1 MMVNGHESLKGS
13 VFISNPCERDL
24 GFSER
29 CSNSPSSS
37 YLPDLLWGGEA
48 IEIVLSCSEEGEAR
62 RASGSR
68 LNARRGTYIEY
79 VELGRDPI
87 QTKIKTRNSFT
98 RFEES
103 VPRSVIPDKEPHV
116 IIVDHYC
123 SNMDALVVF
132 MSADPKT

>member
-1 MMVNGHESLKGS
+1 MKETW
-13 VFISNPCERDL
+13 VFRKDAVTAPLILTCQN
-24 GFSER
+24 FF
-29 CSNSPSSS
+29 
-37 YLPDLLWGGEA
+37 GGREA

-79 VELGRDPI
+79 VKLGRDPI
-87 QTKIKTRNSFT
+87 QTKIKARNSFT
-98 RFEES
+98 RFEET